1 MAPELFQENGVYSF
15 YSDFW
20 ALGIIL
26 FEMATGKPPFCTNSL
41 KNLIQMILEAETP
54 KVPGFSPEFNDLV
67 SKLLEKDPL
76 KRISWPELRK
86 HPYWSIQTPLFV
98 FKRGL
103 VYPEQPQFDKYLVSR
118 GIVPQHFYEQRNN
131 PLAQK
136 FLAQK

>member
-67 SKLLEKDPL
+67 SKLLERTL
-76 KRISWPELRK
+76 
-86 HPYWSIQTPLFV
+86 
-98 FKRGL
+98 
-103 VYPEQPQFDKYLVSR
+103 
-118 GIVPQHFYEQRNN
+118 
-131 PLAQK
+131 
-136 FLAQK
+136 